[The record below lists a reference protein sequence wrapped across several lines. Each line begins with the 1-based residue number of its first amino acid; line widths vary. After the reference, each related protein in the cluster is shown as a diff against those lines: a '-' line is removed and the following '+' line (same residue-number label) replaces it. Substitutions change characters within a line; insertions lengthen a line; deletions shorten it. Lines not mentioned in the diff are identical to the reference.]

1 MASFKANGKFLL
13 TGEYLVLHGALSL
26 ALPLK
31 LGQTMNVETAN
42 NDIVRWTAKHPL
54 GLWFEASFDRNNLD
68 LIESSDVVKAGFVAH
83 LLEIVKKGNHH
94 LFDKGLVI
102 DTKLDFDPQWG
113 MGSSSTLVNN
123 IARWAGMNPYQ
134 ILKDTFGGSGY
145 DIACAEASSPIF
157 YLLENDNPIVQ
168 KADFNPPFAQHL
180 YFVYQG
186 KKQSSAMEVKSF
198 MLKDGRE
205 YLKYIPSIDAITK
218 EMVKVDKL
226 EDFCRLLDEHETCM
240 SECLGKP
247 KLKTFFSDFEGS
259 LKSLGAWGGD
269 FMLAATDKGEEYVK
283 KYFAKHDM
291 DVVLRYDD
299 IVLFQNGNL

>member
-31 LGQTMNVETAN
+31 LGQTLNVETTD

-54 GLWFEASFDRNNLD
+54 GVWFDASFDRKSLG
-68 LIESSDVVKAGFVAH
+68 LIESSDAVKAGFVAH
-83 LLEIVKKGNHH
+83 LLEIVRNGKPH
-94 LFDKGLVI
+94 LFDRGL
-102 DTKLDFDPQWG
+102 TFNTLLDFDPQWG
-113 MGSSSTLVNN
+113 MGSSSTLVSN
-123 IARWAGMNPYQ
+123 IARWAGLDPYQ
-134 ILKDTFGGSGY
+134 ILKETFGGSGY

-157 YLLENDNPIVQ
+157 YSLENGSPVVQ
-168 KADFNPPFAQHL
+168 KADFNPSFSQCL

-186 KKQSSAMEVKSF
+186 KKQSSAREVKSF
-198 MLKDGRE
+198 MLKDDRN
-205 YLKYIPSIDAITK
+205 YLKYIPFVDAITK

-226 EDFCRLLDEHETCM
+226 EDFCRLLDEHEVCM

-247 KLKTFFSDFEGS
+247 RLKTYFSDFEGS

-269 FMLAATDKGEEYVK
+269 FMLAATDKGEDYVK
-283 KYFAKHDM
+283 NYFAKHDM
-291 DVVLRYDD
+291 NVVLSYDDVVL
-299 IVLFQNGNL
+299 NGEE